1 MNDII
6 VIGVSFMLS
15 AFSTLIASKQP
26 RCRLPLAIAQLL
38 LLLFVAIYLVAF
50 FSLYRPE
57 GWLPLAA
64 EFFPSTVFDIL
75 FGVVAGTLFI
85 QFGISRRVV
94 VTTYQSG
101 KASPLFRKKV
111 PVFVAVGAT
120 LALVAVYLFQFHS
133 KTAEA
138 AEQKPGSELT
148 EAQLKKLV
156 TSNQI
161 EFRLAGGK
169 SEAICRCGPQ
179 VYLYQMDGFLR
190 DAVVA
195 TEDHR
200 FYFHRGVDLNGILR
214 AGWRSLSSMGRR
226 LEGGSTITQQLIKNT
241 VLSADQSFDRKA
253 TEAKLAWML
262 EKTMTKQRIL
272 EAYLNQ
278 VVFEDR
284 GGRLIVG
291 VEQAARSYF
300 GRPAKKLSLYEF
312 RRTGGDAPKAPSA
325 QSAET
330 SGGCARRRSDC
341 SYKNGRTRNDF
352 RRREGACAQD
362 CTTEER

>member
-1 MNDII
+1 MNDIL

-15 AFSTLIASKQP
+15 AFSTLIASKQS
-26 RCRLPLAIAQLL
+26 RWRLPLAIARWLL
-38 LLLFVAIYLVAF
+38 VLFVFIYLVAF

-57 GWLPLAA
+57 GWRPLAV
-64 EFFPSTVFDIL
+64 EFFPSTVFDVL

-85 QFGISRRVV
+85 QFRISRRVV
-94 VTTYQSG
+94 VTTYEPG
-101 KASPLFRKKV
+101 TANPLFRKKL
-111 PVFVAVGAT
+111 PIFLSLGAT
-120 LALVAVYLFQFHS
+120 LALVAAYLFQFNS

-161 EFRLAGGK
+161 EFRFAGGK
-169 SEAICRCGPQ
+169 SEAICRCGPR
-179 VYLYQMDGFLR
+179 VYLYQMPKFLR

-200 FYFHRGVDLNGILR
+200 FYYHRGVDLNGILR

-241 VLSADQSFDRKA
+241 VLSSDQSFDRKA

-262 EKTMTKQRIL
+262 EQTMTKQRIL

-291 VEQAARSYF
+291 VEQAARAYF
-300 GRPAKKLSLYEF
+300 GRTAADLSPFEF
-312 RRTGGDAPKAPSA
+312 SRAGRDASQAASA
-325 QSAET
+325 QSAPT
-330 SGGCARRRSDC
+330 PGGCARRRADC

-352 RRREGACAQD
+352 RRRESVCAQD
-362 CTTEER
+362 CTKER